1 MKIDFWN
8 LGEKAILKKTR
19 RGLVRADQEQLRRIQ
34 KKKQTFRGGERNAK
48 KALKDVKGRM
58 KAVTTRKK
66 DKVIREMS

>member
-34 KKKQTFRGGERNAK
+34 KKKS
-48 KALKDVKGRM
+48 DV
-58 KAVTTRKK
+58 
-66 DKVIREMS
+66 